1 MLMIINDD
9 DDDDYLLP
17 DDSVKLLRQTLD
29 KVPGVRLP
37 AGLLYLLISRVLS
50 PKLDVIPDGGR
61 EQDRL
66 LANQSSVL
74 YYLTNQSSPGPPRR
88 SGPSASRC

>member
-1 MLMIINDD
+1 MSPLHDKDVNDNVND

-17 DDSVKLLRQTLD
+17 DDRVKLLRQTLD

-50 PKLDVIPDGGR
+50 SKLDVIPDGGR

-74 YYLTNQSSPGPPRR
+74 Y
-88 SGPSASRC
+88 